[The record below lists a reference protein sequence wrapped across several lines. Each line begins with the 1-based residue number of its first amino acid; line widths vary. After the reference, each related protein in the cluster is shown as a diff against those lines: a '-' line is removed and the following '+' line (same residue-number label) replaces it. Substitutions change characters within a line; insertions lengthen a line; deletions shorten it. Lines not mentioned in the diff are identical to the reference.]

1 MLLLGQKDNKNLEK
15 DAEIYIFVLMKKLY
29 IILLLIAATVIVFAQ
44 DTIISSFTAKS
55 DGKDVTLEWRTSNET
70 NISHFEIERAPINKP
85 FKYLSTEKAHGFA
98 STYTFTDDNVFN
110 KEDGS
115 STQSNHNF
123 MYRIKIV
130 KKDQQYSYSNNVN
143 VVHNISGIQKTWG
156 MIKEMFR

>member
-1 MLLLGQKDNKNLEK
+1 MEK
-15 DAEIYIFVLMKKLY
+15 DVEIYIFVLMKKIH

-44 DTIISSFTAKS
+44 NSIISSFTAKS
-55 DGKDVTLEWRTSNET
+55 DGKDVTLEWRTSDET

-110 KEDGS
+110 KEDGN

-130 KKDQQYSYSNNVN
+130 KKNQQYSYSNNVN